1 MSDLKK
7 LRAELGHVNDLLA
20 DARAR
25 EVAVALAR
33 FREEVELLGI
43 TEQDVRRALGYGRAA
58 RAPAKYYDPST
69 GKKWSGK
76 GSRPKWLVGKHL
88 EDYAI
93 DAPQPK
99 AWWPGE
105 E

>member
-1 MSDLKK
+1 MSDLKL
-7 LRAELGHVNDLLA
+7 LRAELGRVNDLLA

-25 EVAVALAR
+25 EVADALAR
-33 FREEVELLGI
+33 FKGEVELLGI
-43 TEQDVRRALGYGRAA
+43 TEKEVRRALGYDKAT

-76 GSRPKWLVGKHL
+76 GTRPKWLAGKRL

-93 DAPQPK
+93 DAPQPQV
-99 AWWPGE
+99 WWPGE